1 MTLQIKF
8 KKRIDIINSI
18 LDRVN
23 QGQELTK
30 EMREI
35 LKEMSK

>member
-1 MTLQIKF
+1 MTLQIEF
-8 KKRIDIINSI
+8 KERIDIINSI

-23 QGQELTK
+23 EGQELTH
-30 EMREI
+30 EMKEI

>member
-1 MTLQIKF
+1 MTLQIEF
-8 KKRIDIINSI
+8 KERIDIINSI

-30 EMREI
+30 EMKEI